1 MDISPADRLDMLSAS
16 IPADPRI
23 TIDDCEIKREG
34 VSYTIDTIADIV
46 NRYRPEGK
54 PGLVLGDDLVQGF
67 SQWRQVEAIVA
78 RTDIII
84 AHRLSAG
91 KVEFPYPYKQLDNEI
106 VELSSALIRSRIEK
120 GEPWR
125 YLVPEGARL
134 IIEDRGLYGYT
145 ASGTGPAGHGEV
157 GGSPMADGSTISRPL
172 IARVE
177 TMVRSMVSP
186 SRFLH
191 SRGVAALSS
200 DLCIRYGLEGDRGYL
215 AGIAHDMAKSL
226 PEEELRRLARKDT
239 ESITK
244 LEQKKPSLLHAKAA
258 AVLLREW
265 FGITDGDI
273 LAAVRDHTM
282 GSPEM
287 GSLAK
292 ILYIAD
298 KIDVSRVAV
307 KPELRDFS
315 RFPDLDSLFTAVLD
329 ETVAYLRSRQMD
341 LSEGTVRLLQI
352 MHNRGVQ

>member
-1 MDISPADRLDMLSAS
+1 MEISSADRLDMLSAS

-34 VSYTIDTIADIV
+34 VSYTIDTITDIIR
-46 NRYRPEGK
+46 RYQPEGK
-54 PGLVLGDDLVQGF
+54 PGLVLGDDLVRGF
-67 SQWRQVEAIVA
+67 SQWRQAEDIIA

-84 AHRLSAG
+84 AHRLSAEP
-91 KVEFPYPYKQLDNEI
+91 VEFPYPYTQLDNEI
-106 VELSSALIRSRIEK
+106 IELSSALIRGRIEQ
-120 GEPWR
+120 GDPWR
-125 YLVPEGARL
+125 YLVPEGARF
-134 IIEDRGLYGYT
+134 IIEDRGLYGFT
-145 ASGTGPAGHGEV
+145 ANG
-157 GGSPMADGSTISRPL
+157 DRISRPL

-177 TMVRSMVSP
+177 AMVRSMVSP

-191 SRGVAALSS
+191 SRGVAALSY

-226 PEEELRRLARKDT
+226 SEEELRRLARKDP
-239 ESITK
+239 EPITK

-265 FGITDGDI
+265 FGITDADI
-273 LAAVRDHTM
+273 LAAVRNHTM
-282 GSPEM
+282 GSPDM
-287 GSLAK
+287 GPLGK

-298 KIDVSRVAV
+298 KIDVSRAAV
-307 KPELRDFS
+307 TPELRDFT

-352 MHNRGVQ
+352 MHSRGVQ